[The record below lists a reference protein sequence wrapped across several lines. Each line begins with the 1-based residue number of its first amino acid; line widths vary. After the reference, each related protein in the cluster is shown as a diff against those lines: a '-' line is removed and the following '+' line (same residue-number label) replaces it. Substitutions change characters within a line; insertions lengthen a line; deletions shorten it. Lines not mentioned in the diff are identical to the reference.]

1 MVSQPEQSSGADSSF
16 PDPEAKILVSGV
28 LINFPTDID
37 GAMVVWDGSG
47 PSGSLVESDPA
58 TSFSLLVFG
67 PFIHNLFFLV

>member
-1 MVSQPEQSSGADSSF
+1 
-16 PDPEAKILVSGV
+16 
-28 LINFPTDID
+28 
-37 GAMVVWDGSG
+37 MVVWAGSG